1 MPKPDE
7 GQGPQI
13 MIELTG
19 PNSINLVAPIN
30 DKLLCFGMLEMA
42 KMAIEE
48 HHRELRLQALLAEKS
63 GGIVPP
69 TDEEIA
75 KTLADQRKNDS

>member
-1 MPKPDE
+1 MPKEAPPQE
-7 GQGPQI
+7 GPQI

-19 PNSINLVAPIN
+19 PTSVNVVAPIN

-48 HHRELRLQALLAEKS
+48 HHRELKKAAEQRV
-63 GGIVPP
+63 VPP
-69 TDEEIA
+69 TDEELA
-75 KTLADQRKNDS
+75 TLRKGAS